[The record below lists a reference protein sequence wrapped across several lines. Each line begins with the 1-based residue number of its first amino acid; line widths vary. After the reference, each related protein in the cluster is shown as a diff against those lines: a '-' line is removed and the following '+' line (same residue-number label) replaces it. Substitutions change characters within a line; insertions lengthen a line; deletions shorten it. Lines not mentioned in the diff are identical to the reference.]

1 MEVTALSVGKSVLN
15 GALGYAKST
24 IAEEVALQLGVQRDQ
39 AFIRDELEM
48 MQSFLM
54 AAHEEKDEHM
64 VITTWVKQ
72 VRDVAYDVEDCL
84 QDFAVRLEKPYC
96 WDILRMFL
104 DRHHVA
110 KQMKELRAKVEDV
123 SQRNVRYGIIKRSKV
138 QTVADKF
145 SMAGT
150 ATMFGIEEA
159 RRQHDKAKVDLVQLI
174 SRKNE
179 DLRVIAVWG
188 TNDVLRE
195 TSIIRRTFDD
205 SKICNKFQCR
215 AWVKLM
221 HPFDP
226 IEFLQG
232 IMRQFY
238 INSLQGAGELQITL
252 GAQVL
257 QRTRNMKVDHDLV
270 QEFKGYVNGKS
281 YLIVLTDLLTT
292 EEWDQII
299 ACFPSNREGSRIL
312 VCTEHVEVASSLCFG
327 KEGGVPEHMQLSVDY
342 SLYAFC
348 EKGSEDGINLTEPGS
363 SSNAATTSNNN
374 SVDRKN
380 LTRIESMVS
389 AFKESQ
395 LIGRENEKADI
406 IKLISNEDSKQLEVI
421 SVYGMGGLGKT
432 TLAKDV
438 YQSLELSGTFQKRAC
453 LTITRPFNPEE
464 ILRSLAMQLDTEN
477 LGNTWTGQSLAGLF
491 EGNRYLLVLDDLSS
505 TTEWDTIIQHF
516 PTTETASRIIVT
528 TRVEKI
534 AKHCSKNL
542 ENIYKLKA
550 LGYKDSCDL
559 FTEKVFGKI
568 TDLEDQYPELV
579 EEAKLILRKCNG
591 LPLAIVTIGG
601 FLAKQPTSPMEWR
614 KLNEHISAELE
625 MNPEIGM
632 IRTVLLKSYDGLPYH
647 LKSCFLYLSI
657 FPEDHSISRKRL
669 VRRWTA
675 EGYSSEVRG
684 KSAEEI
690 ADSYFME
697 LIDRSMILPFK
708 ASFGSTKGID
718 SCQVHD
724 LIREISISKSMEENL
739 VFRMEDSNIIN
750 TQGTMR
756 HLVISSNWEGD
767 QSEFESTVDL
777 SRIRS
782 LTVFGKWRSFFISDK
797 MRSLRVLDL
806 EGSSGLADRHLGQIG
821 KFLQLKYLSLRGAN
835 DVSYLP
841 DSFGGLRQLETLDIR
856 ETNIMMLPKTITKLR
871 KLRHL
876 HAGRKLTYVR
886 EPEYLEKCL
895 NLHACCAAIPSFMLD
910 LNGVS
915 VVPRGTR
922 KLKALQTLRVV
933 HLAWGNTV
941 LQEIKRLTQLRK
953 LGVVGINMKN
963 GPEFC
968 STISSLKRLES
979 LSVQSDGEQ
988 GLHECLDGIYFPPKN
1003 LQSLKL
1009 NGVLVKLP
1017 KWIGSLH
1024 NLVKLKLRGTKLLD
1038 LNAAIQVLGNLPNL
1052 AILRLW
1058 WNSFQGGELHFQSG
1072 AFRNLMVLELW
1083 ELWGTELVKF
1093 DDGATP
1099 KLELLRI
1106 RYYSGISVT
1115 GFLGLEFLPS
1125 LKEVRLNI
1133 YFIPNMRNP
1142 YMDTILIGVDHEA
1155 KLKEDLRIQLARN
1168 QNQPILKFE

>member
-39 AFIRDELEM
+39 VFIRDELEM

-54 AAHEEKDEHM
+54 ATHEEKDEHM

-84 QDFAVRLEKPYC
+84 QDFAVRLEKQSWWRIPRT
-96 WDILRMFL
+96 LL
-104 DRHHVA
+104 DRHRVA
-110 KQMKELRAKVEDV
+110 KQMKDLRAKVEDV
-123 SQRNVRYGIIKRSKV
+123 SQRNLRYGIIKSSKV
-138 QTVADKF
+138 KTAADKF

-159 RRQHDKAKVDLVQLI
+159 RREQDKAKVDLVQLI

-188 TNDVLRE
+188 TSDVLRE
-195 TSIIRRTFDD
+195 TSIVKRAFDD
-205 SKICNKFQCR
+205 PKMCNKFQCR

-232 IMRQFY
+232 IIRQFY
-238 INSLQGAGELQITL
+238 IYSLRGAGEIRVTM
-252 GAQVL
+252 GAEVL
-257 QRTRNMKVDHDLV
+257 QKMRKMKADDLA
-270 QEFKGYVNGKS
+270 QEFKGHLNDKS
-281 YLIVLTDLLTT
+281 YLIVLTDLSTI
-292 EEWDQII
+292 EEWNQIV
-299 ACFPSNREGSRIL
+299 ACFPNNREGSRII
-312 VCTEHVEVASSLCFG
+312 VCTEHVEVASLLCFG
-327 KEGGVPEHMQLSVDY
+327 KEGGVPEHMQLSVDH

-348 EKGSEDGINLTEPGS
+348 
-363 SSNAATTSNNN
+363 
-374 SVDRKN
+374 
-380 LTRIESMVS
+380 
-389 AFKESQ
+389 
-395 LIGRENEKADI
+395 
-406 IKLISNEDSKQLEVI
+406 
-421 SVYGMGGLGKT
+421 
-432 TLAKDV
+432 
-438 YQSLELSGTFQKRAC
+438 
-453 LTITRPFNPEE
+453 
-464 ILRSLAMQLDTEN
+464 
-477 LGNTWTGQSLAGLF
+477 
-491 EGNRYLLVLDDLSS
+491 
-505 TTEWDTIIQHF
+505 
-516 PTTETASRIIVT
+516 
-528 TRVEKI
+528 
-534 AKHCSKNL
+534 
-542 ENIYKLKA
+542 
-550 LGYKDSCDL
+550 
-559 FTEKVFGKI
+559 EKVFGKI
-568 TDLEDQYPELV
+568 TDLDDQYPELV

-601 FLAKQPTSPMEWR
+601 FLAKQPKSPMEWR

-739 VFRMEDSNIIN
+739 VFRLEDCSVIN

-767 QSEFESTVDL
+767 QSEFENTVDL
-777 SRIRS
+777 SRVRS

-806 EGSSGLADRHLGQIG
+806 EGSSGLADHHLGQIG
-821 KFLQLKYLSLRGAN
+821 KFLHLKYLSLRGSN

-841 DSFGGLRQLETLDIR
+841 DSFGDLRQLETLDIR
-856 ETNIMMLPKTITKLR
+856 DTNIMMLPKTITKLR

-876 HAGRKLTYVR
+876 HAGRKLTYVH
-886 EPEYLEKCL
+886 EPEYIEKCL
-895 NLHACCAAIPSFMLD
+895 NLHACCAALPSFMLG
-910 LNGVS
+910 LNGAS
-915 VVPRGTR
+915 VIPRGTR

-933 HLAWGNTV
+933 HLAWGNAV
-941 LQEIKRLTQLRK
+941 LQEIKKLTQLRK
-953 LGVVGINMKN
+953 LGVVGINKEN

-968 STISSLKRLES
+968 TTISNLKRLES

-988 GLHECLDGIYFPPKN
+988 GLHECLDGIHFPPKN

-1058 WNSFQGGELHFQSG
+1058 WNSF
-1072 AFRNLMVLELW
+1072 
-1083 ELWGTELVKF
+1083 
-1093 DDGATP
+1093 
-1099 KLELLRI
+1099 
-1106 RYYSGISVT
+1106 
-1115 GFLGLEFLPS
+1115 
-1125 LKEVRLNI
+1125 
-1133 YFIPNMRNP
+1133 
-1142 YMDTILIGVDHEA
+1142 
-1155 KLKEDLRIQLARN
+1155 
-1168 QNQPILKFE
+1168 